1 MISPIDEFV
10 GCGPVMC
17 SHGAGQRV
25 DCVSAA
31 TGYMGG
37 GRVAVNVSNDEL
49 SASTA
54 KAESKET

>member
-37 GRVAVNVSNDEL
+37 GLAVNVSNDES
-49 SASTA
+49 SASTV